1 MLDQINDSSW
11 GVRVAVCQ
19 ALGQWADEG
28 KVPLA
33 SRIIEVLKGRRRSD
47 SELSVRVAA
56 EAALNQFYG
65 VEEDLTSIPD
75 NIEPIK
81 LEDELTENR

>member
-1 MLDQINDSSW
+1 M
-11 GVRVAVCQ
+11 
-19 ALGQWADEG
+19 
-28 KVPLA
+28 PLA
-33 SRIIEVLKGRRRSD
+33 SRIIVVLKGRWRSD